1 MLAGRRKVADAGVLY
16 GFAHVFYWDL
26 KTLAEG
32 AYRVVVDKRKLERLG
47 QVEPLGDEDIALL
60 NQQVSYEIDTVTL
73 PEGDRAQRLQA
84 LFQEWQCHNEFA
96 THNAAVALSSRKVKI
111 PGDAEVIAGLFS
123 ATTPEQIVELCKD
136 AFITVRKEIEPGVVT
151 EVRVPNWPISGGST
165 LPMYL
170 SQYASAF
177 IEAKNDPRFP
187 QSTRPSSQLKQF
199 WFVSR
204 ALAGAIFGVSTRTAI
219 NLVGSLRPDE
229 MFHESRDGKVARKQ
243 RKVKQVAKR
252 KH

>member
-1 MLAGRRKVADAGVLY
+1 MTAGRHKVADAGALY
-16 GFAHVFYWDL
+16 CFAHVFYWEL

-32 AYRVVVDKRKLERLG
+32 AFRVFVDKPKLERLKHAT
-47 QVEPLGDEDIALL
+47 PLGDEDIALL
-60 NQQVSYEIDTVTL
+60 NQQVSYEIDMGTL
-73 PEGDRAQRLQA
+73 SEGNRAQRLRT
-84 LFQEWQCHNEFA
+84 LVDEWQCHNEFA
-96 THNAAVALSSRKVKI
+96 THNAAVALSSRRVKI
-111 PGDAEVIAGLFS
+111 PGDPEIIAELFN

-136 AFITVRKEIEPGVVT
+136 AFAAWPVEIEPGVIT
-151 EVRVPNWPISGGST
+151 EVRKPNWPISGSST

-170 SQYASAF
+170 SQHAAAF

-187 QSTRPSSQLKQF
+187 RSARPSTQLKQF

-229 MFHESRDGKVARKQ
+229 MFHELRDGRPARKQ
-243 RKVKQVAKR
+243 RKPKQIATR
-252 KH
+252 RH